1 MRPKIIVHMMSS
13 VDGRLYID
21 RYSKQF
27 NGKSIEE
34 VLDHYWTVSGEFGAD
49 AIMMG
54 RTTLQESYPL
64 KTFEHKNTSPTQR
77 PETFKAQPVVVD
89 AIPNI
94 VIDTK
99 GKVLYEGNKEQNF
112 ITILSEQVSDEYLA
126 HLRENNVSY
135 LFAGADGK
143 DLDKAMEILS
153 VEFGLKTILLEGGGY
168 INGSFLKAGLI
179 DELSL
184 MVYPSIDG
192 LSGMPSIF
200 EYKGQ
205 SGENPSEGQSLEF
218 ISSKQIEDGI
228 VWLQYKFHK
237 A

>member
-64 KTFEHKNTSPTQR
+64 KTFEHKSTSPTQR

-143 DLDKAMEILS
+143 DLDKAMETLGT
-153 VEFGLKTILLEGGGY
+153 EFGLKTILLEGGGY
-168 INGSFLKAGLI
+168 MNGSFLKAGLI

-205 SGENPSEGQSLEF
+205 LGENPSEGQSLEF
-218 ISSKQIEDGI
+218 ISAKQMEDGI

-237 A
+237 V

>member
-1 MRPKIIVHMMSS
+1 MKPRIIVHMMSS
-13 VDGRLYID
+13 VDGRLYVD

-27 NGKSIEE
+27 NGKSIDQ
-34 VLDHYWTVSGEFGAD
+34 VMDHYWTMSGEFGAD
-49 AIMMG
+49 AVMMG
-54 RTTLQESYPL
+54 RTTLQESYMP
-64 KTFEHKNTSPTQR
+64 KTFENKNYLPAKKL
-77 PETFKAQPVVVD
+77 ETFKAKPTGNGV
-89 AIPNI
+89 PNI

-99 GKVLYEGNKEQNF
+99 GKVFYEENKEQIF
-112 ITILSEQVSDEYLA
+112 ITILSEQVSDEYLT

-143 DLDKAMEILS
+143 DLNKAMEILGT
-153 VEFGLKTILLEGGGY
+153 EFGLKTILLEGGGY
-168 INGSFLKAGLI
+168 ISGSFLKAGLI

-205 SGENPSEGQSLEF
+205 PGEKPAEGQSLEF
-218 ISSKQIEDGI
+218 TSMKQVEDGI
-228 VWLQYKFHK
+228 VWLRYNFHK
-237 A
+237 I